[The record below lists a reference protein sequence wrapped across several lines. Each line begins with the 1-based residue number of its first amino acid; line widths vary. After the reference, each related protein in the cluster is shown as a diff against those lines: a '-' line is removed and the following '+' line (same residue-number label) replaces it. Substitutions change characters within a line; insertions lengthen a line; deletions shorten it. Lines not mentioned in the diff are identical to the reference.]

1 MSLSANEIQA
11 LATKAAR
18 GAGFP
23 PGQAESYGRATVMH
37 LVAGRDPQPLRDA
50 LAQVDN
56 SPILRL
62 PLLVDDILAACAAV
76 KGPAEL
82 TLNPADSALAPS
94 YAELAPVR
102 LRDCTLITTGEQ
114 PRLRVDAELD
124 TPWRPKLPPRLDLPA
139 RLRATL
145 NELAQNTY
153 VPASEASRLRGAGA
167 GLSDND

>member
-37 LVAGRDPQPLRDA
+37 LVAGRDPQPLHDA

-82 TLNPADSALAPS
+82 TLNPDDSALEGVLEGDTDEDEWTEIGEGLVQR
-94 YAELAPVR
+94 AELLER
-102 LRDCTLITTGEQ
+102 I
-114 PRLRVDAELD
+114 
-124 TPWRPKLPPRLDLPA
+124 
-139 RLRATL
+139 ATAV
-145 NELAQNTY
+145 E
-153 VPASEASRLRGAGA
+153 RG
-167 GLSDND
+167 